1 MAMILPTK
9 RLSEQRSLL
18 GMGALIL
25 RQLKAPKDVSRLWED
40 VKRAYLVSSHPNGSA
55 TEAMAEA
62 APRAQTFTYEWFVLA
77 LDFLFLV
84 DAISVE
90 DGRVKK
96 LRQQSSA
103 RALREHEQEKEAA
116 TQEVYDAEQRTP
128 LASEYYEK
136 PEPKRIHLRR

>member
-1 MAMILPTK
+1 MGMILPTK

-40 VKRAYLVSSHPNGSA
+40 VKRAYLVSSDPNGPA
-55 TEAMAEA
+55 TAEVA
-62 APRAQTFTYEWFVLA
+62 SRAQTFTYEWFVLA

-84 DAISVE
+84 DAISVK

-96 LRQQSSA
+96 LRQQSSSQS
-103 RALREHEQEKEAA
+103 LREHEQEKEAV
-116 TQEVYDAEQRTP
+116 TQAVHNTEHRTP
-128 LASEYYEK
+128 LVSEYYEK
-136 PEPKRIHLRR
+136 PEPKKNYLSR